1 MLVDDHDGLKDLITL
16 FNLEIYCTLGYIR
29 IIFLAKYFNNKYI
42 IFAFN
47 IF

>member
-1 MLVDDHDGLKDLITL
+1 MLINDRDSFKDLITL

-29 IIFLAKYFNNKYI
+29 TIFLVKYFNNKDI